1 MALGRAYIEV
11 HADTGPFARDLA
23 NQIDEIIRASGDRV
37 RRSSRRLGD
46 DIGDGIG
53 DGLRRRRRRIQ
64 DDTDDTAGG
73 AGESFGRKL
82 LKGIIDT
89 LDDGLSGL
97 PAEIKA
103 GLAGVLV
110 ATAPFAIALGVA
122 LATAILAGLALG
134 GLTLIG
140 VKFASQFEEVQD
152 RFTDLK
158 NNLRRTALEGAE
170 SLVRPFIN
178 ALNEVG
184 RRVTAMDAQITDIFA
199 SASRAIVPI
208 TDAVLGFVEELLPGL
223 QSAFGG
229 LDKFFAPL
237 QVGLRQI
244 GAALGDFFSTLLN
257 NDDST
262 DAFYDLLVAVEDGIQ
277 LITFLTDHALNLYGV
292 LRQIIT
298 LGGLIPAQDLS
309 DIKELTYQYGVAGE
323 EVGYFGEALKG
334 TVAPTEEETEAIE
347 QLNQQIALLTK
358 LTVAQVSNQIA
369 YQQGLDDLTESVKK
383 NHDTVKLG
391 SQAGRDNAKVLL
403 DLAETI
409 LKTRDD
415 TIQLTGDVDRANAKF
430 RAQTKQVYE
439 LARQLGLSKGEVDS
453 IIGALLKIPAPKQSG
468 ITASSLS
475 RLEAFNQALRENI
488 YLQSLIDPT
497 YNPRGPGGQQRY
509 AEGGIVTGPTNALI
523 GEAGPEA
530 VIPLSK
536 PARAAEIM
544 NEAGLSSMLSPSI
557 NVFIGNQ
564 QIDAYIDAR
573 VNANNAVTARSLAY
587 GSRSN

>member
-1 MALGRAYIEV
+1 MALGKAYIEV

-23 NQIDEIIRASGDRV
+23 NQLDEIIRASGDRV

-110 ATAPFAIALGVA
+110 AAAPFAVALGAA
-122 LATAILAGLALG
+122 LASAVTAGLLLG
-134 GLTLIG
+134 GLAFIG

-152 RFTDLK
+152 RFSELK
-158 NNLRRTALEGAE
+158 NNLRRTALQGSEA
-170 SLVRPFIN
+170 LVRPFIN
-178 ALNEVG
+178 ALNEIG
-184 RRVTAMDAQITDIFA
+184 RRLTALDGEISNIFLA
-199 SASRAIVPI
+199 ASRAVVPL

-223 QSAFGG
+223 NNAFSG

-244 GAALGDFFSTLLN
+244 GAALGNFIDTLVN
-257 NDDST
+257 NDDSA
-262 DAFYDLLVAVEDGIQ
+262 DAFYDLLVAVEDAIQ
-277 LITFLTDHALNLYGV
+277 LITFLTEHALNLYGV
-292 LRQIIT
+292 FRDIIT
-298 LGGLIPAQDLS
+298 LGGLIDTQDLD
-309 DIKELTYQYGVAGE
+309 DINQLGRKYGEAAE

-334 TVAPTEEETEAIE
+334 TIAPTDEETEAIE

-430 RAQTKQVYE
+430 RAQTKQVYD
-439 LARQLGLSKGEVDS
+439 LAKQLGLSKKEVDS

-468 ITASSLS
+468 VTSNSLS
-475 RLEAFNQALRENI
+475 RLEAFNEALRETI
-488 YLQSLIDPT
+488 YLQSLRDPT
-497 YNPRGPGGQQRY
+497 YNPQGRGGQQKY

-544 NEAGLSSMLSPSI
+544 NEAGLTSMLNPSI
-557 NVFIGNQ
+557 NVYIGNQ